1 MDTREQSAINTDLTL
16 DPTVTSNTET
26 ISDNAAT
33 QRQQLPADID
43 GIIVT
48 LRSIAALEPDDISR
62 DEVSKLKGHFYTLRK
77 VDLDEALKAHIDA
90 GNEPATFISLP
101 DPREEELKTLIEQI
115 RVKKA
120 ERALAIE
127 AEQEANA
134 VAKADII
141 DRLNAMA
148 EDTDNVNRLFT
159 EFRELQ
165 DRFKA
170 IGDVPPTRTTELWKR
185 YQEAVERFYDQLKIN
200 KDLRDYDF
208 RKNLE
213 TKTLLCEEAER
224 LDATDDIVSAFK
236 RLQELHDK
244 WRETGPVAKD
254 VREEIWNRFKDAS
267 AVINKRYQQ
276 FFEERK
282 ARELENEAA
291 KTALCERVE
300 ALDFSD
306 IKTFNAWEEMT
317 RHILA
322 AQEEWKQLGYAPRRS
337 NNTLFARFR
346 ETCDRFF
353 TAKAE
358 YYREVKENLAN
369 NLARKTALCERAE
382 SLMDSSDW
390 KATTDIIVDLQKE
403 WKTIGSVPKRH
414 SDAIWKRFQTA
425 CDRFFERKKA
435 ETGDIRSREQTN
447 LQAKRDIID
456 ELRKLPEDI
465 RRDDA
470 VKAVRDAQA
479 RWQQVGHVPFREKD
493 KVYAEFRA
501 VIDAIFARFDA
512 KERRDNVARF
522 ENSLNEADGSR
533 NIMRERERLCRILEQ
548 QRSEIKTYENNL
560 GFLSS
565 KSKSGDSMVREI
577 ERRIERLRGELAT
590 TEEKIKLIDSKLN

>member
-1 MDTREQSAINTDLTL
+1 MDTREPSALDTDLTL
-16 DPTVTSNTET
+16 DRTMTTNTE
-26 ISDNAAT
+26 IDSDNNAA
-33 QRQQLPADID
+33 RQQLPADID

-48 LRSIAALEPDDISR
+48 LRDIAALEPDNISR
-62 DEVSKLKGHFYTLRK
+62 DEVSKLKGQFYTLRK
-77 VDLDEALKAHIDA
+77 VDLDEALKAHIEA

-101 DPREEELKTLIEQI
+101 DPREDELKALIEQI

-127 AEQEANA
+127 AEHEANA
-134 VAKADII
+134 VAKSDII

-224 LDATDDIVSAFK
+224 LDSTDDIVTAFK

-306 IKTFNAWEEMT
+306 IKSFNAWEEMT

-337 NNTLFARFR
+337 NNALFARFR
-346 ETCDRFF
+346 GTCDRFF

-358 YYREVKENLAN
+358 YYREVKENLAK
-369 NLARKTALCERAE
+369 NLARKTELCERAE
-382 SLMDSSDW
+382 ALKDSRDW
-390 KATTDIIVDLQKE
+390 KTTTDIIVNLQKE

-414 SDAIWKRFQTA
+414 SDSIWKRFQTA
-425 CDRFFERKKA
+425 CDYFFERKKA
-435 ETGDIRSREQTN
+435 ETGDIRAKEQAN
-447 LQAKRDIID
+447 LQAKRDIIE
-456 ELRKLPEDI
+456 ELTKLPEDI
-465 RRDDA
+465 RRDEA

-479 RWQQVGHVPFREKD
+479 RWQQAGHVPFREKD
-493 KVYAEFRA
+493 KIYTEFRA

-522 ENSLNEADGSR
+522 ENALNEADGNR

>member
-1 MDTREQSAINTDLTL
+1 MDTREQSANNTDLTL
-16 DPTVTSNTET
+16 DQTLTTKIDND
-26 ISDNAAT
+26 SDITAAT
-33 QRQQLPADID
+33 RQQLPADID
-43 GIIVT
+43 GVIIA
-48 LRSIAALEPDDISR
+48 LRAVAALEPDDISR
-62 DEVSKLKGHFYTLRK
+62 DEVSKLKGQFYTLRK

-101 DPREEELKTLIEQI
+101 DPREDELKALIEQI
-115 RVKKA
+115 RTKKA
-120 ERALAIE
+120 ERAQALE

-134 VAKADII
+134 VAKSDII
-141 DRLNAMA
+141 DRLNTMA

-224 LDATDDIVSAFK
+224 LDSTDDIVTAFK

-300 ALDFSD
+300 ALDFAD
-306 IKTFNAWEEMT
+306 IKSFNAWEEMT

-346 ETCDRFF
+346 STCDNFF
-353 TAKAE
+353 TAKAD
-358 YYREVKENLAN
+358 YYRRVKENLSN
-369 NLARKTALCERAE
+369 NLARKTELCERAE
-382 SLMDSSDW
+382 ALMDSRDW
-390 KATTDIIVDLQKE
+390 KATTDIIIDLQKE

-425 CDRFFERKKA
+425 CDHFFERKKA

-465 RRDDA
+465 RRDEA
-470 VKAVRDAQA
+470 VKTVRDAQA
-479 RWQQVGHVPFREKD
+479 RWQQTGHVPFREKD

-501 VIDAIFARFDA
+501 VIDALFARFDA